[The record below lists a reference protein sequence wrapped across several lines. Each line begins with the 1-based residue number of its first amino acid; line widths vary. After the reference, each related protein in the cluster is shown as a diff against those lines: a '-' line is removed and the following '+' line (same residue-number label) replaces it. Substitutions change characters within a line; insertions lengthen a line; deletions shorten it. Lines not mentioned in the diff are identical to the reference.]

1 MNWRLKKM
9 AKKNTTGL
17 QRYTKAKNDET
28 IEKVNAAIDKL
39 KRSKAAQINFS
50 TVAKEAG
57 VSKATLYN
65 NAMLKERILGLRTS
79 TKGVPN
85 LENTVT
91 AAERTVNKGYLEEIR
106 KLRRDKKNLI
116 LQLVE
121 MEELREENIRLREQN
136 RKLLER
142 GD

>member
-1 MNWRLKKM
+1 MIKRNTDGLNKH
-9 AKKNTTGL
+9 AKSKNT
-17 QRYTKAKNDET
+17 KT

-39 KRSKAAQINFS
+39 KRSRSDNINFS

-65 NAMLKERILGLRTS
+65 NDVLKERILGLRTT

-85 LENTVT
+85 ITELS
-91 AAERTVNKGYLEEIR
+91 AKSISRSDSKGYLDEIR
-106 KLRRDKKNLI
+106 KLREDKKNLI

-121 MEELREENIRLREQN
+121 VEALRDENIRLKAQLDKQN
-136 RKLLER
+136 RKGGYLL
-142 GD
+142 

>member
-1 MNWRLKKM
+1 MNWRHRKM
-9 AKKNTTGL
+9 AKKNTMGL
-17 QRYTKAKNDET
+17 HKYAKAKNDET
-28 IEKVNAAIDKL
+28 IEKVNMAIDKL
-39 KRSKAAQINFS
+39 KRSKNTAINFS
-50 TVAKEAG
+50 TVAREAG

-65 NAMLKERILGLRTS
+65 NAVLKERILGLRTS

-85 LENTVT
+85 LETTGT
-91 AAERTVNKGYLEEIR
+91 ASERTTNKGYLEEIR

-121 MEELREENIRLREQN
+121 MEELREENARLREQIQ
-136 RKLLER
+136 KLLER